1 MYWCVDPKKLWL
13 TPAVSSWEYKNTTH
27 ILNLHA
33 FYLNKYGSYTGT
45 VLGLSLLEKN
55 YVLQCYP
62 CLTVEDDC
70 VAFQSNSWASL
81 WAMRR
86 TYLTD
91 KPPTRLFCSCSY
103 FYSHFHLHT
112 SHNLTRCA
120 IYSTCK
126 RFCFH
131 YGHNRKLHAL
141 SPPSSK
147 KWRHHAFLL

>member
-1 MYWCVDPKKLWL
+1 MHFIWINMVATQEWFLAFLYWK
-13 TPAVSSWEYKNTTH
+13 
-27 ILNLHA
+27 
-33 FYLNKYGSYTGT
+33 
-45 VLGLSLLEKN
+45 KN

-62 CLTVEDDC
+62 CLTVEDNC

-86 TYLTD
+86 PYLTD
-91 KPPTRLFCSCSY
+91 KPPTRLFCSCGY

-147 KWRHHAFLL
+147 KNDVIMLSCCRCHPHITQIERLEYYAELNTLKR